1 MRTGINDKTA
11 RINLKGKWVM
21 SCPICGLKWIF
32 NKKEDRRRFLE
43 KGCCDICAY
52 RKKEKI
58 AALKKPLRDGN
69 PV

>member
-1 MRTGINDKTA
+1 M
-11 RINLKGKWVM
+11 
-21 SCPICGLKWIF
+21 CGLKWIF

>member
-52 RKKEKI
+52 RKKEKK
-58 AALKKPLRDGN
+58 ATLKKPLRDGN